1 MKKELVL
8 VTGGTGFIA
17 VHIILQLLN
26 QGYRVRTTLR
36 TMSRQ
41 KEVKGMLTQGGVK
54 ILGDLE
60 FVQADLT
67 SDDHWLEAASG
78 AILCYSRSLA
88 YTGNAARRWS
98 SHGKNGGGWCD
109 PSYDCCKKSRGQKSR
124 LNLGLWC
131 RHRWS

>member
-26 QGYRVRTTLR
+26 QGYWVRTTLR

-41 KEVKGMLTQGGVK
+41 KEVKAMLTQGGAK
-54 ILGDLE
+54 NLEDLE

-78 AILCYSRSLA
+78 ATLCYSRSLA
-88 YTGNAARRWS
+88 YTRQ
-98 SHGKNGGGWCD
+98 
-109 PSYDCCKKSRGQKSR
+109 RGQTMEQP
-124 LNLGLWC
+124 W
-131 RHRWS
+131 